1 MCREEHMLSPKMQNQ
16 ILSASEDLLLR
27 CANDDK
33 HAFAELYDALPRY
46 LDGVP
51 LTGGRSPGPA
61 WLICVRVS
69 MIRGVL
75 PPGTGDNR

>member
-33 HAFAELYDALPRY
+33 HAFAELYDALPQWDRRR
-46 LDGVP
+46 
-51 LTGGRSPGPA
+51 TTESGR
-61 WLICVRVS
+61 
-69 MIRGVL
+69 
-75 PPGTGDNR
+75 